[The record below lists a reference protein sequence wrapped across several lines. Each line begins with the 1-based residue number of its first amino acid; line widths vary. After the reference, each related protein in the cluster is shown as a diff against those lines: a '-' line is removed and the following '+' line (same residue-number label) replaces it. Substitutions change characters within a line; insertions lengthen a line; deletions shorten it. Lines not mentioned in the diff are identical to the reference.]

1 MKRSVIVIMSAL
13 GVLLVTV
20 VAFVIAFGAII

>member
-1 MKRSVIVIMSAL
+1 MKRSAIVIVSAL

-20 VAFVIAFGAII
+20 VAFVIALGAII